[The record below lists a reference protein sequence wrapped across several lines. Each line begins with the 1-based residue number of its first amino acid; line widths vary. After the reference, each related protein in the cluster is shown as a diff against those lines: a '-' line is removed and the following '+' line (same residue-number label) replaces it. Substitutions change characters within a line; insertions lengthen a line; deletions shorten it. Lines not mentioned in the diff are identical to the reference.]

1 MTNDQRT
8 RLIVSYQGRKLT
20 VEQMGEIIGKLKA
33 EGHPVLTVDMV
44 QGEILDMEVPPAMSG
59 RRNIEL

>member
-20 VEQMGEIIGKLKA
+20 VEQMGRSSA
-33 EGHPVLTVDMV
+33 
-44 QGEILDMEVPPAMSG
+44 S
-59 RRNIEL
+59 